1 MCVCSRI
8 YKYIRAE
15 CAFVWMAI
23 FHCGGG
29 EKTILS
35 VCVLRERARANERSR
50 RHTEL
55 LLLPLSLNLI
65 SRPPKLAARDE
76 KIIFSE
82 QLNSVSIY
90 TKPKCHGLRAARVL
104 MAALHFYIYI

>member
-1 MCVCSRI
+1 MCVFSYTI
-8 YKYIRAE
+8 YVRAHTAE
-15 CAFVWMAI
+15 RVCVHLYVLAI

-29 EKTILS
+29 EKTILCLCFACGAS
-35 VCVLRERARANERSR
+35 ERSR

-55 LLLPLSLNLI
+55 SLLPLSLNLI

-82 QLNSVSIY
+82 QLNSVSIN
-90 TKPKCHGLRAARVL
+90 TKPKCHGLRAES
-104 MAALHFYIYI
+104 